1 MLLLGGAGFIGSN
14 LVDQLVV
21 EGNEVHVI
29 DNFSTGQRE
38 NCNKKAEYYEID
50 ISNLKNI
57 SIIDIAKLIGSDK
70 IHLDSANE
78 PFANLANISKAK
90 DVINWEPTVRV
101 ENWFRN
107 LKLH

>member
-50 ISNLKNI
+50 IS
-57 SIIDIAKLIGSDK
+57 IIDIAKLIGSDK

-90 DVINWEPTVRV
+90 DLINWEPTVRI
-101 ENWFRN
+101 ENWLRN